1 MEHVSYT
8 ELRQN
13 LARYMDKAADDRS
26 PILVTRQGGRGSV
39 VIISAE
45 DFAGWEETV
54 YLLRNPANASHVLAS
69 IREADAGHVIEHE
82 LAEEANLTSPAE

>member
-13 LARYMDKAADDRS
+13 LARYMDKAVDDRS
-26 PILVTRQGGRGSV
+26 PILVERQGGRGSV

-45 DFAGWEETV
+45 DFAG
-54 YLLRNPANASHVLAS
+54 
-69 IREADAGHVIEHE
+69 
-82 LAEEANLTSPAE
+82 

>member
-13 LARYMDKAADDRS
+13 LARTMDQVVDDHA

-45 DFAGWEETV
+45 DFSGLEETV
-54 YLLRNPANASHVLAS
+54 YLLSNPSNARHVLAS
-69 IREADAGHVIEHE
+69 IAEAEAGHTAQHD
-82 LAEEANLTSPAE
+82 LAAEASLPSPAK